1 MPFSYH
7 PPPKPIHKPNPPQS
21 VSTYSVASLA
31 WLATQAI
38 PLIIWPSLISTL
50 LQVDSPPQQGAQYGA
65 AYGSLEQYFAR
76 SLGLA
81 QLALGSLLLILS
93 GALPLD
99 SVADQGLSF
108 THLWHSQHPH
118 PLPVNQLTPSPPLA
132 ATPATTTATP
142 TGSASAA
149 VLVTALYHAATASYA
164 YARYAGTGG
173 RQFAYLC
180 GCLGGSGLAAFGLWV
195 LLFAGDANRRV
206 SRRTGA
212 DKSTSGWPFR
222 NAEADKKRGKGGA
235 RRRD

>member
-1 MPFSYH
+1 MD
-7 PPPKPIHKPNPPQS
+7 S

-99 SVADQGLSF
+99 SVADQ
-108 THLWHSQHPH
+108 
-118 PLPVNQLTPSPPLA
+118 